1 MASLQVVVPQADMLT
16 TTQRYKVDAKTRI
29 IALQYV
35 GDLNLDLNLDHGL
48 DLDLDLDLT
57 QAVDSGELG
66 FPELSF
72 YLQERVEGLESYRIE
87 QEMNV
92 SAMNDIKMDAITAAG
107 ETVEESQTYAQLIVM
122 ERS

>member
-1 MASLQVVVPQADMLT
+1 MLT
-16 TTQRYKVDAKTRI
+16 TTQRYRIDAKTRI

-35 GDLNLDLNLDHGL
+35 GDLDLDNGL
-48 DLDLDLDLT
+48 DLDHDLDLM

-72 YLQERVEGLESYRIE
+72 YLQERFEGLESYRIE